1 MALATRELTVAYGDY
16 TISTPNNRE
25 LTNIIINTKRF
36 EEATVELTWD
46 ISSASEAAFATEIE
60 TTEEAFRKPF
70 QDVIIK
76 QGSATLYSFKQE
88 DNTGLDANPEIT
100 KREDNATGRSRR
112 YTATITI
119 GLPADTGAELEV
131 GLREHDVEI
140 SYDPAR
146 IRTITISGVFTAI
159 SSNNARQQY
168 EAQLNSLESS
178 VFASLGIG
186 AAQREVIG
194 EPEADHSYN
203 LKTLTFR
210 RVWRELIFPQ
220 AGGGNSIVNQRLQ
233 INRLKE
239 APGDAPGV
247 KRLATLTVE
256 YDCEVD
262 SEVTTNLRSLYDNT
276 IRSFIVQRAK
286 AFLGG
291 GTVAIISDEPR
302 IDPDVNHIHT
312 SMVLMGTTG
321 GNTLKWIIEIE
332 DEFQPGYVLV
342 PAWTGDR
349 MSKYKYQGPAVRRR
363 TITDTKTVLGFQFH
377 AAKEYGAVG
386 SSNAAI
392 DILMVEPPGG
402 LSFVHTS
409 SRPKFVHKDMGLKGA
424 STLKVTDIVQTDVYE
439 YYKEIAGTTPSNRG
453 GSGNDHTQVMPL

>member
-131 GLREHDVEI
+131 GLREHDVEV

-159 SSNNARQQY
+159 SSNNAR
-168 EAQLNSLESS
+168 
-178 VFASLGIG
+178 
-186 AAQREVIG
+186 QREVIG

-210 RVWRELIFPQ
+210 RVWRELIFSQ
-220 AGGGNSIVNQRLQ
+220 AGGGSSIVNQRLQ

-386 SSNAAI
+386 SSNASI

-439 YYKEIAGTTPSNRG
+439 YYKEIAGTTPTG
-453 GSGNDHTQVMPL
+453 GSGGGDHTQVMPL